1 MASRLDGSV
10 KGAAT
15 VEFRRSL
22 LHSIVLDLSYV
33 SLAEEYEGFDQWVYS
48 TRASMSADLRE
59 EIETVFNPFAN
70 TLLLHLLHT
79 TLPEADSM
87 PAAIRWVATI
97 SEAQVETS
105 NQRVFHKLAAHTG
118 GDAGMCDVTS
128 RDDAALREIFARWAP
143 ERDADRVMR
152 LLRQPEELKA
162 EIVYILTRFWDRH
175 LKPEY
180 ERCRLLEER
189 SIRYYAEH
197 PPVGSARTLFTEVT
211 GREYPS
217 EHLPPVE
224 RTTHLVFLPT
234 CHGGPYVSA
243 VDVHGDGRTL
253 VVTYNCRP
261 TAGGDRRVGIP
272 IGEVFPPLKGLADET
287 RLEILSILTEGEFY
301 AQQIVDRLEI
311 SQSAVSRH
319 LRLMVACGVLR
330 ERRQDGMKFYSVNE
344 SVISDLIEHLGAL
357 RSNRGA

>member
-1 MASRLDGSV
+1 
-10 KGAAT
+10 
-15 VEFRRSL
+15 
-22 LHSIVLDLSYV
+22 
-33 SLAEEYEGFDQWVYS
+33 
-48 TRASMSADLRE
+48 
-59 EIETVFNPFAN
+59 
-70 TLLLHLLHT
+70 
-79 TLPEADSM
+79 
-87 PAAIRWVATI
+87 
-97 SEAQVETS
+97 
-105 NQRVFHKLAAHTG
+105 
-118 GDAGMCDVTS
+118 MCDVTS
-128 RDDAALREIFARWAP
+128 RDDAALREILARWAP

-152 LLRQPEELKA
+152 LLGQPEELKA

-217 EHLPPVE
+217 VHLPPVE

-319 LRLMVACGVLR
+319 LRLMVACGILR
-330 ERRQDGMKFYSVNE
+330 ERRQGRDEVLLCQRE
-344 SVISDLIEHLGAL
+344 CHLGSHRASRCLAFESRCLSLGRGTSIDEHTEEATLSGFRVLAISGSPRRDGNTERLIDSVLDGRIL
-357 RSNRGA
+357 RRCGDGETATGGPSDRVLPRLPGVLPRRTGRAVRYMTTT